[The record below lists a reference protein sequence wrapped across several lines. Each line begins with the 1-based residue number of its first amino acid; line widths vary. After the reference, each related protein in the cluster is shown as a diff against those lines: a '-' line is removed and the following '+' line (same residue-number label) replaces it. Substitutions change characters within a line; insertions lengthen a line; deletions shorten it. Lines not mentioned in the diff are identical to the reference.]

1 MGIVLNQCPS
11 RNWFSEAVLLT
22 SRFGNEYR
30 MACDGFQ
37 LPFHQGVLHR
47 GPIHLAF
54 RVDVVAG
61 MFRPLVENCSEPSA
75 SSGVTASI

>member
-1 MGIVLNQCPS
+1 MGIVLNQYPS

-37 LPFHQGVLHR
+37 LLNGLRH
-47 GPIHLAF
+47 
-54 RVDVVAG
+54 
-61 MFRPLVENCSEPSA
+61 MKPLRN
-75 SSGVTASI
+75 